1 MLGVTVIDKLGLN
14 NSAAVV
20 VVVGQSALV
29 AAIDGGDR
37 NVGVSETL
45 TLNAGASYD
54 PDVPGGA
61 ATGLLFEWSCE
72 VLEGPGICG
81 GTLEETVSN
90 EQVSA
95 GRRRPHRRTGGP
107 RPHRRNA
114 AVRTADPP

>member
-37 NVGVSETL
+37 NIGASETL

-54 PDVPGGA
+54 PDVPTGA
-61 ATGLLFEWSCE
+61 EIPLGQSGAGALVLSNLWLQERGARLLRKREDRLPASRALHAPR
-72 VLEGPGICG
+72 LE
-81 GTLEETVSN
+81 
-90 EQVSA
+90 
-95 GRRRPHRRTGGP
+95 
-107 RPHRRNA
+107 
-114 AVRTADPP
+114 

>member
-81 GTLEETVSN
+81 GTLNATERN

-95 GRRRPHRRTGGP
+95 GRGRPHRRTGGP
-107 RPHRRNA
+107 CPHRRNA
-114 AVRTADPP
+114 AVRTADPS